1 MNWMIYRFLV
11 LSIDRFALERGR
23 EWNTHSMNS
32 ALNAGRRVV
41 IVWFVWC
48 RLMGDDTHDTELFS
62 AFFGWFHLS
71 LEHQSMCNG
80 CVWSTN
86 WHNFLR
92 LMYWM
97 RGVNRSWDFLG
108 ISQTSWDSRDADFA
122 ETLTYSTLYRF
133 QRLLETFGNFWK
145 FFWRLLEN
153 FAYFWRLF
161 KTFGEFFWAESCG
174 CVSGCGSS
182 CVFISGSGFG
192 SEKVLKSLQN
202 YQKVSKNLES
212 LWESRVIW
220 NKSLKSHKV
229 S

>member
-11 LSIDRFALERGR
+11 LSIYRFALERGR

-122 ETLTYSTLYRF
+122 ETLTDSTLYRF
-133 QRLLETFGNFWK
+133 QRLLETFGHFWTFFGDFWK
-145 FFWRLLEN
+145 FLHTFGDFLRLLES
-153 FAYFWRLF
+153 FSEPRAVAVYLAAVLAACLF
-161 KTFGEFFWAESCG
+161 PAP
-174 CVSGCGSS
+174 GSAQ
-182 CVFISGSGFG
+182 
-192 SEKVLKSLQN
+192 KKS
-202 YQKVSKNLES
+202 
-212 LWESRVIW
+212 
-220 NKSLKSHKV
+220 
-229 S
+229 